1 MCKGAEY
8 FVIKFKKVLPS
19 DPTIEKAL
27 VIVGCPGIGLVGKNA
42 VTEIYTELHAEK
54 WVEIYF
60 DDFPSQAIIESNG
73 MMTIPSAQIYY
84 KALPKKEGVDFD
96 LLILTSDFQPMN
108 SAGIYEF
115 SDELCKFF
123 RQNVKE
129 VTMVVATGALVPDYI
144 PEKAFVHVSGT
155 HLNAIQSFV
164 NLESGLC
171 KLMDGGFI
179 SGANGIIPAWCGVQ
193 YDMPGI
199 SLLAETIPMLKTDPR
214 ASRAILLALNERFG
228 LDIPTESVSAKVD
241 QMEEMLSD
249 MREKGE
255 AEEKESG
262 PRQSYI
268 G

>member
-1 MCKGAEY
+1 M
-8 FVIKFKKVLPS
+8 IKFKKLLPS

-42 VTEIYTELHAEK
+42 ISELYTGLQAEK
-54 WVEIYF
+54 WIEIYF
-60 DDFPSQAIIESNG
+60 DDFPSQAIIEKNG
-73 MMTIPSAQIYY
+73 IMTIPSAQLYY
-84 KALPKKEGVDFD
+84 KALPRKEGVDFD
-96 LLILTSDFQPMN
+96 LLILTSDFQPTN

-115 SDELCKFF
+115 SDELCKFL
-123 RQNVKE
+123 QHAAKE
-129 VTMVVATGALVPDYI
+129 VTMVVATGALVPDYV

-155 HLNAIQSFV
+155 HLNAVQSFV

-179 SGANGIIPAWCGVQ
+179 SGANGIIPAWCGVH
-193 YDMPGI
+193 YNMPGI

-228 LDIPTESVSAKVD
+228 LDIPMDSINAKVD
-241 QMEEMLSD
+241 QMEEMLSE

-255 AEEKESG
+255 GEDKEGG